1 MNIDF
6 FLDLAVIIIAAKSFG
21 LLVRKIHIPQVVGE
35 IVAGLL
41 IGPNVLHLVD
51 SSDFLSQMSS
61 ASSCSCSSRGWKP
74 ISRK

>member
-1 MNIDF
+1 MQDPHERKRAPSLNIDF

-41 IGPNVLHLVD
+41 IGPNVLHRTQSLK
-51 SSDFLSQMSS
+51 SL
-61 ASSCSCSSRGWKP
+61 
-74 ISRK
+74 

>member
-51 SSDFLSQMSS
+51 SSDFLSQM
-61 ASSCSCSSRGWKP
+61 AD
-74 ISRK
+74 RKSVV